1 MRSSMEVPVG
11 AGEICVTVI
20 RSGRKTGIIPN
31 LKVEFIE
38 ARKNNYMKGK
48 VPA

>member
-1 MRSSMEVPVG
+1 MQS
-11 AGEICVTVI
+11 ADEII
-20 RSGRKTGIIPN
+20 RSGRKTGTIPE

-48 VPA
+48 VSA